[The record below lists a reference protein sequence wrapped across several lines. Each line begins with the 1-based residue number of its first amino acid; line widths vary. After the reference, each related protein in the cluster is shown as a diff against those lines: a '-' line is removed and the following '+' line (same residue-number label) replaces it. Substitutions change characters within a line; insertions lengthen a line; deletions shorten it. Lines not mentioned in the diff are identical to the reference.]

1 MKRKIPFAVG
11 FVLIGVVSLVS
22 YMALGN
28 MNSADKPHVTSNPED
43 SSSPVTIRV
52 ETDKPLY
59 KPGETVRL
67 KVFLVNNSND
77 TLKIG
82 PVNYGYTV
90 FDSGEKALISLN
102 VEVQYAFDTPFILPP
117 YGDVLLTD
125 RLGWAQQF
133 MRHEGS
139 TNISGIVPAGTYTIR
154 IHTSG
159 AIQVTGEVS
168 ATIGGAS

>member
-22 YMALGN
+22 YMSLVN
-28 MNSADKPHVTSNPED
+28 MNSADNPHVMSNSEN

-90 FDSGEKALISLN
+90 FDSRGKGLISVDTRN
-102 VEVQYAFDTPFILPP
+102 QYASVTPFILPP
-117 YGDVLLTD
+117 YSDILLTD
-125 RLGWAQQF
+125 LLGWGQHF
-133 MRHEGS
+133 MRPEGS
-139 TNISGIVPAGTYTIR
+139 TFVTETVTPGTYTILVE
-154 IHTSG
+154 TSG
-159 AIQVTGEVS
+159 AIQATAEVT
-168 ATIGGAS
+168 ATIGGS